1 MGIVIS
7 TWQFEKAPSLAT
19 VVDEIRARYDG
30 PVKSEMESYEW
41 SLDDDD
47 DASEAKL
54 MEMMV
59 GTSERHEYHV
69 ARLKTAEGEVELQD
83 LPPRATIT
91 ARFYT
96 HHRPLWDAADE
107 AMRAVGGTLV
117 EPTPEQ
123 KARSRKQVYLGMGT
137 YAGLAIVL
145 TVLFFTNT
153 VGVWGLLG
161 ILLGFFIVRFI
172 VRLILA
178 YRRARGLFP
187 ETFKD

>member
-7 TWQFEKAPSLAT
+7 KWQFEKAPSLAS

-30 PVKSEMESYEW
+30 PVETETESYEW
-41 SLDDDD
+41 GLDDDD
-47 DASEAKL
+47 DASEAEW
-54 MEMMV
+54 METMV
-59 GTSERHEYHV
+59 GTSERHECHE

-96 HHRPLWDAADE
+96 HHRPLWVNE

-117 EPTPEQ
+117 EPSPEQ
-123 KARSRKQVYLGMGT
+123 KARLRKQVYLGMGM

-145 TVLFFTNT
+145 AVLFFTNT
-153 VGVWGLLG
+153 VDVWGLLG
-161 ILLGFFIVRFI
+161 ILLGFFTVRVI

-178 YRRARGLFP
+178 YRRARTLFP
-187 ETFKD
+187 GVFKD